1 MQATAITTA
10 VGFVVLTPS
19 LAWLFILFQANTG
32 EQRQQLRRPARLS
45 SALDNLPDR
54 AP

>member
-32 EQRQQLRRPARLS
+32 EQRQQSNVRTRT
-45 SALDNLPDR
+45 
-54 AP
+54 